1 MRRHASARAASA
13 GITSADTGGEP
24 TPGVVGACAR
34 TELPDSRDAGVVPDG
49 PGGGA
54 DAPGSSDVLPTPAR
68 RRTQTSMPMAASRL
82 RRRGDRVR
90 IDIGA
95 FYAPAA
101 GGAESPSSPVDLLNR
116 STASGIVLRSLRRNT
131 DMKYHTDDTRITGME
146 EVQAPEALI
155 AELPVSDEA
164 SRRVFTSRREIS
176 DIIHGRDDRL
186 MVVIG
191 PCSIHDPAAA
201 LDYADKLAVEA
212 ERFKDTLKIV
222 MRVYFE
228 KPRTT
233 VGWKG
238 LINDPDLNDSFDINR
253 GLHIARRLLRDL
265 IDRGLSTG
273 TEYLDPISPQYFG
286 DLVCWGAIG
295 ARTTES
301 QIHRQ
306 LASGLSCPIGFKNS
320 TDGSVQVAVD
330 AVKSAQHPHIF
341 LSVTKQGHSAIFS
354 TSGNE
359 DCHIILR
366 GGAGRSNFDN
376 PSVHYASR
384 VLERAGLVPKLMIDM
399 SHANSNKQHRQQIAV
414 CSDICKQLHEGEP
427 RIMGVMI
434 ESNLIEGRQDIVPG
448 RALTYGQ
455 SITDACIG
463 WDDSVRCLE
472 SLSEGVSARGV
483 TRVVTDS
490 DAGDPASGD

>member
-1 MRRHASARAASA
+1 
-13 GITSADTGGEP
+13 
-24 TPGVVGACAR
+24 
-34 TELPDSRDAGVVPDG
+34 
-49 PGGGA
+49 
-54 DAPGSSDVLPTPAR
+54 
-68 RRTQTSMPMAASRL
+68 
-82 RRRGDRVR
+82 
-90 IDIGA
+90 
-95 FYAPAA
+95 
-101 GGAESPSSPVDLLNR
+101 
-116 STASGIVLRSLRRNT
+116 
-131 DMKYHTDDTRITGME
+131 MKYHTDDTRITGME
-146 EVQAPEALI
+146 EVLAPEALI
-155 AELPVSDEA
+155 QELPIADDA
-164 SRRVFTSRREIS
+164 SRLVYTARREIS
-176 DIIHGRDDRL
+176 DVIHGRDDRL
-186 MVVIG
+186 VVVVG
-191 PCSIHDPAAA
+191 PCSIHDPDAA
-201 LDYADKLAVEA
+201 LEYADKLARQA
-212 ERFKDTLKIV
+212 ERYRETLRIV

-238 LINDPDLNDSFDINR
+238 LINDPDLNGSFDINR
-253 GLHIARRLLRDL
+253 GLAIARRLLRD
-265 IDRGLSTG
+265 IVDRGLATG

-354 TSGNE
+354 TAGNE

-366 GGAGRSNFDN
+366 GGGGKANCDN
-376 PSVHYASR
+376 ASIHAASHL
-384 VLERAGLVPKLMIDM
+384 LERAGLAPRLMVDM

-414 CSDICKQLHEGEP
+414 CNDICRQLADGES

-434 ESNLIEGRQDIVPG
+434 ESNLVEGRQDVG
-448 RALTYGQ
+448 TGKALVYGQ

-463 WDDSVRCLE
+463 WDDSVGCLE
-472 SLSEGVSARGV
+472 ALSEAVATRGV
-483 TRVVTDS
+483 TRVVTDAE
-490 DAGDPASGD
+490 AGDPTAGD